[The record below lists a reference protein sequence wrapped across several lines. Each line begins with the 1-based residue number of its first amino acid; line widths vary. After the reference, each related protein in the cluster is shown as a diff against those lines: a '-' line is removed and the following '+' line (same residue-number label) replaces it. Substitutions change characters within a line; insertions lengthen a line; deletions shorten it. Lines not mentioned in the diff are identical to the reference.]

1 MALNANIIAIINK
14 LKNQKKQADI
24 DIIHK
29 QLVKTNSIQYLTKED
44 LLKKVHD
51 LETEGKIDSFH
62 VSKHMVKAF
71 AKNILENTQIRF
83 HDSSFDT
90 PTINQ
95 THSQSLSN
103 SSSRKSQNSS
113 IHDFD
118 IIANTQTVLT
128 RKTLGRKNH

>member
-1 MALNANIIAIINK
+1 MALNASIIPIINK

-24 DIIHK
+24 DIINK

-62 VSKHMVKAF
+62 VSKDIVEGF
-71 AKNILENTQIRF
+71 AKNILENTQLRF
-83 HDSSFDT
+83 HESPFDT
-90 PTINQ
+90 ATINQ
-95 THSQSLSN
+95 TDSQSLSN
-103 SSSRKSQNSS
+103 SSIRKSQNSS

-118 IIANTQTVLT
+118 IIANTQIVPT
-128 RKTLGRKNH
+128 RKTLGRQNH

>member
-1 MALNANIIAIINK
+1 MALNASIIAIINK

-24 DIIHK
+24 DIINK

-44 LLKKVHD
+44 LLKKAHD
-51 LETEGKIDSFH
+51 LETEGKTDSFH
-62 VSKHMVKAF
+62 VSKDIVEGF
-71 AKNILENTQIRF
+71 PKNILENTQIRF

-95 THSQSLSN
+95 TDSQSLSN
-103 SSSRKSQNSS
+103 SSRRKSQNSS

-118 IIANTQTVLT
+118 IIANTQTVPT
-128 RKTLGRKNH
+128 WKALGRKNH